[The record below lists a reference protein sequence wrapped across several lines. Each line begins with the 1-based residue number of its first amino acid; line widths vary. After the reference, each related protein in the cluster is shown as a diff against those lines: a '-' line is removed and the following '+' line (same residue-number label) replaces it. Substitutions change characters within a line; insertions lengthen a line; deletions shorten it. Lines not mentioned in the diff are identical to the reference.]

1 MNPQNNLARLFET
14 GPRQWGLRGDPH
26 LWREMQSWLAARDYP
41 PSEAALM
48 SLLEQTYHD
57 LVGAPV
63 TDSTPIFVERYSHGG
78 MSSGYVS
85 PKFWIETGFPL
96 LCSRYRDST

>member
-1 MNPQNNLARLFET
+1 MSAQHNLASLFET

-26 LWREMQSWLAARDYP
+26 LWREMQSRLAECDYP
-41 PSEAALM
+41 ATEAALM
-48 SLLEQTYHD
+48 SLLEQIYHE
-57 LVGAPV
+57 LVGVPV
-63 TDSTPIFVERYSHGG
+63 TSPEPIFVERFSHGG

-96 LCSRYRDST
+96 LCSRYRDAA